1 MKTNRIPVLTAAVL
15 LAAGTAVFAADSG
28 SGSTPKTKTITLK
41 SGKVLEDAYI
51 LDKKPNGITIAY
63 DSGCM
68 FIPFSDM
75 PLEYQQKF
83 GYDPIKSARYEK
95 KLAEQKKAADKE
107 ESERKAKEKKRKAD
121 ENKRYKDNRISAQQ
135 QKVRKLELQLEE
147 AKKRLETTDKTIK
160 DDREA
165 LGMSSVDSSQAS
177 IESPWGYGGRI
188 RSGKHNSA
196 VTNKLMKEI
205 DTLSGKRGNQA
216 QDVIDLQLKLEAAQR
231 ALDEMLDKNG

>member
-1 MKTNRIPVLTAAVL
+1 MKTIRFAVLTAAVL
-15 LAAGTAVFAADSG
+15 IASGLAASAAGADKEES
-28 SGSTPKTKTITLK
+28 KTRTVTLK
-41 SGKVLEDAYI
+41 SGKVLQDAYI

-95 KLAEQKKAADKE
+95 KLDEQKKAAEKE
-107 ESERKAKEKKRKAD
+107 EKARKEKEKQRKAD
-121 ENKRYKDNRISAQQ
+121 DDKRYKDKRISAQQ

-147 AKKRLETTDKTIK
+147 AKKRLETTDKTID
-160 DDREA
+160 DDRKA
-165 LGMSSVDSSQAS
+165 LGMSSVDTSQAK

-188 RSGKHNSA
+188 SSGKHNAA
-196 VTNKLMKEI
+196 VTNKLMKEV

-231 ALDEMLDKNG
+231 ALDEMIDKS